1 MTKPSATTAQI
12 NALIEKLDDAC
23 LGKTPFTCADGTC
36 SDRLFTQQTNII
48 HDFFT
53 YTKEDHGM
61 KITSVKTST
70 LIGATIYLPGDINM
84 GEILDFTVDLENHQI
99 MVRVMHPIE
108 GECGLRFE
116 DLKGA
121 TVQFN

>member
-36 SDRLFTQQTNII
+36 SDRLFTQQANII
-48 HDFFT
+48 RDFFT
-53 YTKEDHGM
+53 NSKEDHKM
-61 KITSVKTST
+61 KLTSIKTST
-70 LIGATIYLPGDINM
+70 LTGATIYLPGDINM
-84 GEILDFTVDLENHQI
+84 GEILNFTVDLENHQI
-99 MVRVMHPIE
+99 LVLVMHPTE
-108 GECGLRFE
+108 GECSLPF
-116 DLKGA
+116 DTLKGA